1 MRKGEGIIEVG
12 GARAEIKLELD
23 GTGEWDIDSGSGFL
37 DHILGA
43 LAKMGEI
50 DVSAKAEGGVAPQ
63 RARAFGLA
71 LGAAF
76 AAALGDKR
84 GIKRYGWAA
93 VPMDEAVAKVA
104 LDLSGRAYLVTKGE
118 FCGDMIADLATQD
131 VLATLSALAVGG
143 SLTLN
148 VEFDGGNDHHKAESI
163 FKALG
168 LAFKEA
174 KKVEGK
180 GVLSTK
186 GVL

>member
-1 MRKGEGIIEVG
+1 MIEVE
-12 GARAEIKLELD
+12 GARAVVEVDLD
-23 GTGEWDIDSGSGFL
+23 GTGEANIDSGSGFL

-43 LAKMGEI
+43 LAKMGDI
-50 DVSAKAEGGVAPQ
+50 DVSTKAEGGLAPQ
-63 RARAFGLA
+63 RARGVGLA

-93 VPMDEAVAKVA
+93 VPMDEALAKVA

-131 VLATLSALAVGG
+131 VLATLSSLVEGG
-143 SLTLN
+143 RLTLN

-174 KKVEGK
+174 KEVEGK